1 MTILDINNN
10 SFYNKFDYNVEKAI
24 EALKK
29 EFGQQFSI
37 SKSVREQHTSTTT
50 VHTPELP
57 DGVVFAYSKEDVQK
71 TVKICHEHG
80 CPIIPFGAG
89 SSLEGHLNANFGG
102 ISIDMN
108 NLNNIIEVHPE
119 DSTVVVQ
126 PGVTREQLNTYL
138 RDTGLFFPIDPGA
151 NASIGGMTSTRA
163 SGTNA
168 VRYGTMKDNVLS
180 LEVVMPNGEI
190 IKTASRARK
199 SSAGYD
205 LTRLIVGSEGTLG
218 VITEITLKLYGIPEE
233 IGAGRCTFPS
243 VKDATDAVITTI
255 QAGIPVARIELLD
268 IAQVKAVNNYSKLS
282 LPESPLLLLEF
293 HGSKSSVKEQSELFN
308 EISKDFGGNN
318 FEWNAN
324 IEERNKLWKARHD
337 VYYAVKACRPEAD
350 YIATDVCV
358 PISRLSECITETIED
373 MEQNKL
379 FGPIV
384 GHVGDGNFHVQ
395 LMIDP
400 KDQNEIDV
408 ANGFLERLA
417 HRAISMDGTC
427 TGEHGVGQGKKQ
439 YLLEELGSAVN
450 FMKLIKEELDPKGI
464 MNPGKI
470 L

>member
-1 MTILDINNN
+1 MAILNVNEN
-10 SFYNKFDYNVEKAI
+10 SLYNSYEYKISSAV

-29 EFGQQFSI
+29 EFGQQFST
-37 SKSVREQHTSTTT
+37 SASVREQHSSTTT
-50 VHTPELP
+50 VHKSELP
-57 DGVVFAYSKEDVQK
+57 DGVVFAESKEDVQK
-71 TVKICHEHG
+71 IVKICNEHG

-89 SSLEGHLNANFGG
+89 SSLEGHLNATFGG
-102 ISIDMN
+102 VSIDMN
-108 NLNNIIEVHPE
+108 NLNKIIEVHPE

-168 VRYGTMKDNVLS
+168 VRYGTMKDNVIS
-180 LEVVMPNGEI
+180 LEVVMPNGDI
-190 IKTASRARK
+190 IKTANRARK

-243 VKDATDAVITTI
+243 VKDATDSVIMTI

-268 IAQVKAVNNYSKLS
+268 VAQVKAVNNYSKLN
-282 LPESPLLLLEF
+282 LPEAPLLLLEF

-308 EISKDFGGNN
+308 EISKDFGGDN
-318 FEWNAN
+318 FEWTSN

-337 VYYAVKACRPEAD
+337 VYYAVKACRPEAQ

-358 PISRLSECITETIED
+358 PISRLSECIMDTIDD
-373 MEQNKL
+373 MEEHSL

-395 LMIDP
+395 LLIDP
-400 KDQNEIDV
+400 KIKKEVEV

-417 HRAISMDGTC
+417 HRAIKMDGTC

-439 YLLEELGSAVN
+439 YLIDELGATVD
-450 FMKLIKEELDPKGI
+450 FMRRIKNELDPKGI

>member
-24 EALKK
+24 DALKK

-50 VHTPELP
+50 VHIPELP

-243 VKDATDAVITTI
+243 VKDATDAVIMTI

-439 YLLEELGSAVN
+439 YLLKELGSAVN